1 MDLWL
6 INNNILV
13 CTVIGFHKIGRFYMS
28 KYSFFIHLCLFL
40 AILSRKLFENKERSV
55 SVLLSK
61 KLFFVLLFIFLIFN
75 HLRVI
80 YVSLH
85 ALPLILILLF
95 KLRIGM

>member
-13 CTVIGFHKIGRFYMS
+13 CSVIGFHKIGRFYMR
-28 KYSFFIHLCLFL
+28 KYSFFIHLCLFF

-61 KLFFVLLFIFLIFN
+61 IFFCIT
-75 HLRVI
+75 I
-80 YVSLH
+80 YI
-85 ALPLILILLF
+85 ADI
-95 KLRIGM
+95 